1 VRKRKA
7 GRSKNTIEMFDRDA
21 DRRTS
26 YVTAW
31 KEARYC
37 TCGKHIKAGGWG
49 AHRKACAFARAL
61 DA

>member
-1 VRKRKA
+1 MRKRKV
-7 GRSKNTIEMFDRDA
+7 GTKRTVVEVFDRDD
-21 DRRTS
+21 DRRTE

-49 AHRKACAFARAL
+49 SHRKACVFARAM